1 MDNIIVIAV
10 IAAILGA
17 AIWYIRKEKRKGAAC
32 IGCPHAANCG
42 SKCSNCSGC
51 CGSCKEE

>member
-1 MDNIIVIAV
+1 MDNVIVIAV

-32 IGCPHAANCG
+32 IGCPHAASRAGKCG
-42 SKCSNCSGC
+42 SCSGC
-51 CGSCKEE
+51 KE

>member
-1 MDNIIVIAV
+1 MDNVIVIAV

-32 IGCPHAANCG
+32 IGCPHGASCAGKCG
-42 SKCSNCSGC
+42 SCSGC
-51 CGSCKEE
+51 CGSCKEQ

>member
-1 MDNIIVIAV
+1 MENIIVIAV
-10 IAAILGA
+10 IAAILGG

-32 IGCPHAANCG
+32 IGCPHAASCG
-42 SKCSNCSGC
+42 SKCANCSGC

>member
-1 MDNIIVIAV
+1 MDNVIIIAV

-32 IGCPHAANCG
+32 IGCPHGASCAGKCG
-42 SKCSNCSGC
+42 SCSGC
-51 CGSCKEE
+51 CGSCKEQ

>member
-1 MDNIIVIAV
+1 MDNVIVIAV

-32 IGCPHAANCG
+32 IGCPHAASCAGKCG
-42 SKCSNCSGC
+42 SCSGC
-51 CGSCKEE
+51 CGSCKEQ